1 MIEGSR
7 PRCGVDGWPGNGY
20 EAGPEDQLTCF
31 YRNVGKDMCIGG
43 VDFVVDV
50 KYWMRGW
57 AHQVVC
63 PDEGV
68 GRVIL
73 KGVSY

>member
-1 MIEGSR
+1 
-7 PRCGVDGWPGNGY
+7 
-20 EAGPEDQLTCF
+20 
-31 YRNVGKDMCIGG
+31 MCIGG

-63 PDEGV
+63 PDEGI

-73 KGVSY
+73 EGVNW